1 MGILYE
7 QMISHFEWTHL
18 LEFFLRIL
26 LAGICGA
33 AIGLERAKRLK
44 EAGIRTHILVC
55 IGAALMMIVSKYAFA
70 DLAVEGG
77 GFFPGIDG
85 ADASRIA
92 SQVVT
97 GISFLGAGIIFKN
110 GASVKGLT
118 TAAGIWATAG
128 IGLGVG
134 AGLYIVSV
142 FTTAVIMIIQVL
154 LHRFAVGNDALVTQS
169 FIITVTD
176 SARFRAEF
184 EQHLREV
191 WCGQITDHRVTKGSN
206 ESTTFSL
213 SVRMPKKV
221 PFDDI
226 VDYMESHPYITRFD
240 SQLVG

>member
-1 MGILYE
+1 MGTLYE
-7 QMISHFEWTHL
+7 LMISHFEWMHL
-18 LEFFLRIL
+18 LEFFARIL

-70 DLAVEGG
+70 DLSVEG

-110 GASVKGLT
+110 GGSVKGLT

-134 AGLYIVSV
+134 AGLYIVSI
-142 FTTAVIMIIQVL
+142 FTTVVIMIIQVL
-154 LHRFAVGNDALVTQS
+154 LHRFAVGNDALVVQT

-184 EQHLREV
+184 EQHLKEV
-191 WCGQITDHRVTKGSN
+191 WRGQITDHRVTKGSN

-213 SVRMPKKV
+213 SVRMPKTV

-240 SQLVG
+240 SHSAG